1 MIKTVVTSRQTNNN
15 NRTSVQEYSPLC
27 IGSTETNMNKFTI
40 HWINGKVSSFMG
52 GEPVEG
58 KKAFHIESE
67 GCKILIPYA
76 WYKDGEVEA
85 LKKSS

>member
-1 MIKTVVTSRQTNNN
+1 
-15 NRTSVQEYSPLC
+15 
-27 IGSTETNMNKFTI
+27 MNKFTI
-40 HWINGKVSSFMG
+40 HWLNGKVSSFMG
-52 GEPVEG
+52 GEHAEG
-58 KKAFHIESE
+58 NKAFHIDSE

>member
-1 MIKTVVTSRQTNNN
+1 MVNTVVTSRQNNN
-15 NRTSVQEYSPLC
+15 NRTSGLYYSPKP

-40 HWINGKVSSFMG
+40 HWLNGKVSSFMG

-67 GCKILIPYA
+67 GCKILVPYV
-76 WYKDGEVEA
+76 WYKDGEVGA

>member
-1 MIKTVVTSRQTNNN
+1 
-15 NRTSVQEYSPLC
+15 
-27 IGSTETNMNKFTI
+27 MNKFTI
-40 HWINGKVSSFMG
+40 HWLNGKVSSFMG

-58 KKAFHIESE
+58 NKAFHIDSE

>member
-1 MIKTVVTSRQTNNN
+1 MVNTVVTSRQSNN
-15 NRTSVQEYSPLC
+15 NRTSGLYYSPKP

-40 HWINGKVSSFMG
+40 HWLNGKVSSFMG

-58 KKAFHIESE
+58 KKAFHIDSE
-67 GCKILIPYA
+67 GCKILVPYA
-76 WYKDGEVEA
+76 WYKEGEVEA

>member
-1 MIKTVVTSRQTNNN
+1 MVNTVVTSRQNNN
-15 NRTSVQEYSPLC
+15 NGTSGLEYSPQS
-27 IGSTETNMNKFTI
+27 IGSIGVDMNKFTI
-40 HWINGKVSSFMG
+40 HWLNGKVSSFMG

-67 GCKILIPYA
+67 GCKILVPYA
-76 WYKDGEVEA
+76 WYKEGEVEA

>member
-1 MIKTVVTSRQTNNN
+1 MVNTVVTSRQSNN
-15 NRTSVQEYSPLC
+15 NRTSGLEYSPQS

-40 HWINGKVSSFMG
+40 HWLNGKVSSFMG

-67 GCKILIPYA
+67 GCKILVPYA
-76 WYKDGEVEA
+76 WYKEGEVES

>member
-1 MIKTVVTSRQTNNN
+1 
-15 NRTSVQEYSPLC
+15 
-27 IGSTETNMNKFTI
+27 MNKFTI
-40 HWINGKVSSFMG
+40 HWLNGKVSSFMG
-52 GEPVEG
+52 GEPAEG
-58 KKAFHIESE
+58 KKKKKAFHIDSE

>member
-1 MIKTVVTSRQTNNN
+1 MVNTVVTSRQSNNN
-15 NRTSVQEYSPLC
+15 NRTSGLEYSPQS

-40 HWINGKVSSFMG
+40 HWLNGKISSFMG
-52 GEPVEG
+52 GESVEG

-67 GCKILIPYA
+67 GCRILVPYA
-76 WYKDGEVEA
+76 WYKEGEVEA

>member
-1 MIKTVVTSRQTNNN
+1 MVNTVVTSRQNNN
-15 NRTSVQEYSPLC
+15 NRTSGLEYSPQS
-27 IGSTETNMNKFTI
+27 IGSTEVDMNKFTI
-40 HWINGKVSSFMG
+40 HWLNGKVSSFVG

-58 KKAFHIESE
+58 NKAFHIDSE

-76 WYKDGEVEA
+76 WYKEGEVEA

>member
-1 MIKTVVTSRQTNNN
+1 
-15 NRTSVQEYSPLC
+15 
-27 IGSTETNMNKFTI
+27 MNKFTI
-40 HWINGKVSSFMG
+40 HWHNGKVSSFLG

-58 KKAFHIESE
+58 NKAFHIDSE
-67 GCKILIPYA
+67 GCKVLIPYA

>member
-1 MIKTVVTSRQTNNN
+1 MVNTVVTSRQNNN
-15 NRTSVQEYSPLC
+15 NRTSGLEYSPQS
-27 IGSTETNMNKFTI
+27 IGSTGVVMNKFTI
-40 HWINGKVSSFMG
+40 HWLNGKVSSFMG
-52 GEPVEG
+52 GEPAEG
-58 KKAFHIESE
+58 NKAFHIDSE

>member
-1 MIKTVVTSRQTNNN
+1 
-15 NRTSVQEYSPLC
+15 
-27 IGSTETNMNKFTI
+27 MNKFTI
-40 HWINGKVSSFMG
+40 HWLNGKISSFMG

-76 WYKDGEVEA
+76 WYKEGEVEA

>member
-1 MIKTVVTSRQTNNN
+1 
-15 NRTSVQEYSPLC
+15 
-27 IGSTETNMNKFTI
+27 MNKFTI
-40 HWINGKVSSFMG
+40 HWLNGKVSSFMG
-52 GEPVEG
+52 GEPAEG
-58 KKAFHIESE
+58 KKKKKKKKAFHIDSE

>member
-1 MIKTVVTSRQTNNN
+1 MVNTVVTSRQNNN
-15 NRTSVQEYSPLC
+15 NRTSGLEYSPQS
-27 IGSTETNMNKFTI
+27 IGSTGVTMNKFTI
-40 HWINGKVSSFMG
+40 HWLNGKVSSFMG

-67 GCKILIPYA
+67 GCKILVPYA

>member
-1 MIKTVVTSRQTNNN
+1 VVNKVVTSRQNNN
-15 NRTSVQEYSPLC
+15 NRTSGLEYSPQS
-27 IGSTETNMNKFTI
+27 IGSTEVNMNKFTI
-40 HWINGKVSSFMG
+40 HWFNGKVSSFMG

-58 KKAFHIESE
+58 NKAFHIDSE
-67 GCKILIPYA
+67 GCKILVPYA

>member
-1 MIKTVVTSRQTNNN
+1 MVNTVVTSRQNNN
-15 NRTSVQEYSPLC
+15 NRTSGLEYSPQS
-27 IGSTETNMNKFTI
+27 IGSTGVNMNKFTI
-40 HWINGKVSSFMG
+40 HWLNGKVSSFMG

-67 GCKILIPYA
+67 GCKILVPYA
-76 WYKDGEVEA
+76 WYKEGELEA